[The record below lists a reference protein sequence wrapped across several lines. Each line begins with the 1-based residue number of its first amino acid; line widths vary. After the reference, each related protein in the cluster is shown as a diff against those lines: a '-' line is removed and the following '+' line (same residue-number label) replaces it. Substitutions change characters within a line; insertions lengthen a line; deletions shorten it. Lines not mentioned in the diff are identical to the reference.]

1 MDVFGAVA
9 IMFAVAVVQKNV
21 NTSVVGLLHFKDMQ
35 IFYNQ
40 NEPFLWP

>member
-21 NTSVVGLLHFKDMQ
+21 NTSVVDLLHLKDMQ
-35 IFYNQ
+35 ILYNQ
-40 NEPFLWP
+40 NEPCLWP